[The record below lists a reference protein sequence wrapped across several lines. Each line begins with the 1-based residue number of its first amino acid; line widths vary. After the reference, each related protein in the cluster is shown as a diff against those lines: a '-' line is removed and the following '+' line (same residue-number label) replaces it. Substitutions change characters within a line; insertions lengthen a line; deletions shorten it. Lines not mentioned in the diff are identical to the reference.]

1 MDDRWAPL
9 LADLRE
15 RFNSDA
21 DVVEVEAY
29 LSSQGYDL
37 GQIGE
42 ILELLYTGMVSELP
56 EIANTMDFRAL
67 PLRVDSTAALPDPQ
81 TLPLRVQGPHE
92 RGRFSAEAWGYLIML
107 GGSGLVSQQDFE
119 QLVERALMHVEGRI
133 GIAEIRAIAE
143 DGGFDDAATMSD
155 RSLVH

>member
-1 MDDRWAPL
+1 MYDRWGRL
-9 LADLRE
+9 LQDLKA
-15 RFNSDA
+15 RFASDT

-29 LSSQGYDL
+29 LSSQGYDH

-42 ILELLYTGMVSELP
+42 ILELLYSSAVSDLP
-56 EIANTMDFRAL
+56 Q
-67 PLRVDSTAALPDPQ
+67 STNRLESR

-107 GGSGLVSQQDFE
+107 GSSGLVSQHDFE
-119 QLVERALMHVEGRI
+119 QLVERALLHVEGRI

-143 DGGFDDAATMSD
+143 DGGYDDAATLSD